1 MIYKVARRNVPDGSG
16 RADKYYAVSVT
27 AGRSTMD
34 MIVSKI
40 EDRCT
45 VTRPDILAV
54 IAALIDD
61 IKDRLQS
68 GQIVE
73 LGELGNM
80 QLTVHNRG
88 GALSEAEWTSDLIKK
103 ANIVFRPSAAM
114 KRIAETTTF
123 SRWSQG
129 SSSTAADDGESGQ
142 GD

>member
-1 MIYKVARRNVPDGSG
+1 MIYKVARRNVPTMEG
-16 RADKYYAVSVT
+16 RQNKYYAVAVS

-34 MIVSKI
+34 MVVSKI

-54 IAALIDD
+54 LAALVDD

-73 LGELGNM
+73 LGELGNL
-80 QLTVHNRG
+80 QLTVHNKG
-88 GALSEAEWTSDLIKK
+88 GAASAEEWTSDLIKK
-103 ANIVFRPSAAM
+103 ASIVFRPSTAL
-114 KRIAETTTF
+114 KHIAETTTF

-129 SSSTAADDGESGQ
+129 STTSEAGQSEGQ
-142 GD
+142 GA

>member
-1 MIYKVARRNVPDGSG
+1 MIYKVARRNVPTASG
-16 RADKYYAVSVT
+16 REDRYYAVAVA

-34 MIVSKI
+34 MIVDKI
-40 EDRCT
+40 ENRCT

-54 IAALIDD
+54 IAALVDD

-88 GALSEAEWTSDLIKK
+88 GAASEEEWTSDFIKK
-103 ANIVFRPSAAM
+103 AAIVFRPSTLLKHIAA
-114 KRIAETTTF
+114 TTAFT
-123 SRWSQG
+123 RWSQ
-129 SSSTAADDGESGQ
+129 SKPADTTGNDDQSGQ
-142 GD
+142 

>member
-1 MIYKVARRNVPDGSG
+1 MIYKVARRNVPEGSG
-16 RADKYYAVSVT
+16 RVDKYYAVAVT

-73 LGELGNM
+73 LGELGHL
-80 QLTVHNRG
+80 QLTVLNRG
-88 GALSEAEWTSDLIKK
+88 GATSETDWTTDLIKK
-103 ANIVFRPSAAM
+103 ANIVFRPSTALKQIAA
-114 KRIAETTTF
+114 TTTF

-129 SSSTAADDGESGQ
+129 SSSTTTDDTESGQ
-142 GD
+142 GN